1 MAYPSN
7 DAPGDAYR
15 VTADEMRQ
23 FYERLDQLEAEKKDI
38 SEQIK
43 EVWAEFKGRGYDVKV
58 ARIHRKDR
66 KLSADERD
74 ERDAILEL
82 YKAALGDI

>member
-7 DAPGDAYR
+7 SDNAYN
-15 VTADEMRQ
+15 VTADELRQ
-23 FYERLDQLEAEKKDI
+23 FYARLDQLEAEKKDI

-43 EVWAEFKGRGYDVKV
+43 EVWAEFKGRGFDVKV

-66 KLSADERD
+66 KLSADDRA
-74 ERDAILEL
+74 ERDAILDM

>member
-1 MAYPSN
+1 LPYPSN
-7 DAPGDAYR
+7 SDNAYN
-15 VTADEMRQ
+15 VTADELIQ

-43 EVWAEFKGRGYDVKV
+43 EVWAEFKGRGFDVKV

-66 KLSADERD
+66 KLSADDRA
-74 ERDAILEL
+74 ERDAKLEM

>member
-7 DAPGDAYR
+7 SDNAYN
-15 VTADEMRQ
+15 VTADELRQ

-43 EVWAEFKGRGYDVKV
+43 EVWAEFKGRGFDVKV

-66 KLSADERD
+66 KLSADDRAERD
-74 ERDAILEL
+74 VILEM
-82 YKAALGDI
+82 YKTALGDI

>member
-7 DAPGDAYR
+7 SDNAYN
-15 VTADEMRQ
+15 VTADELKQ

-43 EVWAEFKGRGYDVKV
+43 EVWAEFKGRGFDVKV

-66 KLSADERD
+66 KLSADDRA
-74 ERDAILEL
+74 ERDAILEM
-82 YKAALGDI
+82 YKTALGDI

>member
-7 DAPGDAYR
+7 SDNAYN
-15 VTADEMRQ
+15 VTADELRQ

-43 EVWAEFKGRGYDVKV
+43 EVWAEFKGRGFDVKV

-66 KLSADERD
+66 KLSADDRA
-74 ERDAILEL
+74 ERDAILDM

>member
-1 MAYPSN
+1 MPYPSN
-7 DAPGDAYR
+7 SDNAHH
-15 VTADEMRQ
+15 VTADELKQ

-43 EVWAEFKGRGYDVKV
+43 EVWAEFKGRGFDVKV

-66 KLSADERD
+66 KLSADDRA
-74 ERDAILEL
+74 ERDAILEM
-82 YKAALGDI
+82 YKTALGDI

>member
-7 DAPGDAYR
+7 SDNAYN
-15 VTADEMRQ
+15 VTADELRQ

-38 SEQIK
+38 ADQIK
-43 EVWAEFKGRGYDVKV
+43 EVWAEFKGRGFDVKV

-66 KLSADERD
+66 KLSADDRA
-74 ERDAILEL
+74 ERDAILDM

>member
-1 MAYPSN
+1 MPYPSN
-7 DAPGDAYR
+7 SDNAYH
-15 VTADEMRQ
+15 VTADELKQ

-43 EVWAEFKGRGYDVKV
+43 EVWAEFKGRGFDVKV

-66 KLSADERD
+66 KLSADDRA
-74 ERDAILEL
+74 ERDAILEM
-82 YKAALGDI
+82 YKTALGDI

>member
-7 DAPGDAYR
+7 SDNAYN
-15 VTADEMRQ
+15 VTADELRQ

-43 EVWAEFKGRGYDVKV
+43 EVWAEFKGRGFDVKV

-66 KLSADERD
+66 KLSADDRA
-74 ERDAILEL
+74 ERDAILEM
-82 YKAALGDI
+82 YKTALGDI